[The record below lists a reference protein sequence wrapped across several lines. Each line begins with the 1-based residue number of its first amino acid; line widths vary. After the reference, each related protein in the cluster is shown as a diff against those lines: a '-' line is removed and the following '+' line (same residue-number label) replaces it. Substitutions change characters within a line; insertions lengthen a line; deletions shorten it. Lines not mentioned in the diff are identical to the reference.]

1 MLSSPVKSWSER
13 REPGLGGSCRGGSK
27 LSQKSWRAGS
37 ALRSSARGAGGE
49 KPKRRRVL
57 WVFRSSHAAWP
68 FTRVAQDL
76 GAKVIFKKKKI
87 KKIINHLHFTV
98 KFVKLNMK

>member
-1 MLSSPVKSWSER
+1 MLSSPVKSWSET
-13 REPGLGGSCRGGSK
+13 REPELGGSCRGSSK
-27 LSQKSWRAGS
+27 LSQKSWRRVLPCGVQHS
-37 ALRSSARGAGGE
+37 E
-49 KPKRRRVL
+49 KPKPPRVL
-57 WVFRSSHAAWP
+57 WVFRSSHAVWP
-68 FTRVAQDL
+68 FTRVAQDS